1 MLELLSPAGSMEALR
16 AAVQNGADA
25 VYLGAEGFNAR
36 MGARNFSLDDLREAV
51 TYCHVRGVQVH
62 LTLNTLAVDR
72 ELPGAAE
79 LIRHGALLGV
89 DAFIVQDL
97 GLVSLC
103 RQIAPEVPVHA
114 STQMSIHSLEGV
126 RAAAELGCSRVVLA
140 RELPEEQ
147 IAHIC
152 RSSPVEIEVFGHGA
166 LCMCYSGQCYF
177 SAVVGRRSG
186 NRGQCAQPCRLPYG
200 YGRFEQRY
208 PLSLKDSCAL
218 AHLRRLEEMGVTSLK
233 LEGRMKRPE
242 YVAVVTRIYRAA
254 LDGKPIR
261 RSDLDEL
268 ERVFSRQGFT
278 DGYLRGETGP
288 EMLGI
293 RGAGRE
299 ERELLQAARAT
310 YENGER
316 PRVPVR
322 FYALIRRDQPALLA
336 VEDDGGRILKC
347 VGETPQTAVNRELTR
362 EALAQRL
369 AKTGGTPYYCTEVRA
384 VVEPGLT
391 LSASAVNGLRREAL
405 ARLTAAR
412 GQLPRPA
419 LNQYS
424 PPLRFEGHAGAPVL
438 TAQVRTLEQAT
449 EALLAA
455 EPAVLYVPLGQLA
468 ANPAQARALAQQ
480 TNVAAVLP
488 RVVWDRENAAV
499 LRQLDAAYAAGVR
512 QVLAGNLG
520 QLSLAVSRGF
530 EVRGDFGLNVFNS
543 RTAAQLRR
551 MGFVSM
557 TASFELLLAQV
568 RDLSKAL
575 PTELIA
581 YGRLPLMLTENCLV
595 KNRTGVCSCQGPA
608 VRLVDRTGAE
618 FPVVSDGETCRSV
631 VLNGRK
637 LYLLDR
643 RRSLNGLGLWGLR
656 LLFTTENPRE
666 VDRIV
671 EAWRSGAPF
680 DPGQHTRGL
689 YLRGVE

>member
-362 EALAQRL
+362 ALAQRL

-468 ANPAQARALAQQ
+468 ADPAQARALAQQ

>member
-1 MLELLSPAGSMEALR
+1 
-16 AAVQNGADA
+16 
-25 VYLGAEGFNAR
+25 
-36 MGARNFSLDDLREAV
+36 
-51 TYCHVRGVQVH
+51 
-62 LTLNTLAVDR
+62 
-72 ELPGAAE
+72 
-79 LIRHGALLGV
+79 
-89 DAFIVQDL
+89 
-97 GLVSLC
+97 
-103 RQIAPEVPVHA
+103 
-114 STQMSIHSLEGV
+114 
-126 RAAAELGCSRVVLA
+126 
-140 RELPEEQ
+140 
-147 IAHIC
+147 
-152 RSSPVEIEVFGHGA
+152 
-166 LCMCYSGQCYF
+166 
-177 SAVVGRRSG
+177 
-186 NRGQCAQPCRLPYG
+186 
-200 YGRFEQRY
+200 
-208 PLSLKDSCAL
+208 
-218 AHLRRLEEMGVTSLK
+218 
-233 LEGRMKRPE
+233 MKRPE

-468 ANPAQARALAQQ
+468 ADPAQARALAQQ

-488 RVVWDRENAAV
+488 RVGWDRENAAV

>member
-468 ANPAQARALAQQ
+468 ADPAQARALAQQ